1 MRLNSSGCFY
11 KKVGSPAVAEE
22 TLCARRPLP
31 PSDESPHPPCP
42 PRPPPRVGG
51 ASCGRG
57 VLPPLGV
64 SASWGRVC
72 GAAALVGEP
81 PLPPAPV
88 SHTLG
93 PLRPGPTGPPLPRS
107 RRRASP
113 PTEAD
118 PPVCRLQSKAA
129 HLFSLKRLAG
139 NRCLMFVEWTNE
151 RHVHFHLHTFKGGP
165 QP

>member
-1 MRLNSSGCFY
+1 MCSAPTASLGRIPP
-11 KKVGSPAVAEE
+11 PAVPPTASSAGGGCLLREGGSAS
-22 TLCARRPLP
+22 TGGVCLLGAGLRRRCSGRGAPL
-31 PSDESPHPPCP
+31 
-42 PRPPPRVGG
+42 
-51 ASCGRG
+51 ASC
-57 VLPPLGV
+57 P
-64 SASWGRVC
+64 S
-72 GAAALVGEP
+72 
-81 PLPPAPV
+81 

-107 RRRASP
+107 RRHASP

-118 PPVCRLQSKAA
+118 PPVCRLPSKAA